1 MFDTIF
7 LILMRDSCDGGS
19 LSADTGHSSPCSHD
33 KLSQLGLN
41 TLIRTS
47 PSAGDNSFVSSHL
60 SQ

>member
-1 MFDTIF
+1 
-7 LILMRDSCDGGS
+7 MRDSCDGGS